1 MPIPA
6 LAVGAGIAAGYAG
19 ASLLSSSIGNK
30 KTYKYS
36 KKLMAYQNELN
47 LENWRLQ
54 NEYNLPINEKNRWLS
69 AGINPYFGIGT
80 NQAGAVASP
89 SAQMQAQAPDFAGAI
104 SAGIQATQMQAQTE
118 NIKEDTR
125 GKQIQN
131 DIAEEYG
138 ALGADANLRKT
149 LQEVSNLI
157 KDGKFTEARTKT
169 ENALRA
175 PQVANMNSST
185 HLNYTNADKVA
196 EETKYVGPYYE
207 LQERSVGVSEKQQ
220 AAEEAHLIRM
230 DRFNERV
237 ADASVRKM
245 DSETRYYTIKSA
257 MEEFLYESGYFAK
270 NYALGID
277 LIASNIA
284 KNYSEIEHAGLPVGQ
299 VLGNLLNGLVGNS
312 NEFFKNFVDYWFG
325 DTSNKSII
333 GFFKKLIGVPESTP
347 VRPKR
352 GRRKPSE
359 SNPLPQKPNYQSN
372 ADPNHYG
379 SGF

>member
-19 ASLLSSSIGNK
+19 ASLLGSSIGNK
-30 KTYKYS
+30 NTYKYS

-47 LENWRLQ
+47 LQNWRLQ

-89 SAQMQAQAPDFAGAI
+89 SAQMQAQSPDFAGAI

-157 KDGKFTEARTKT
+157 KDGKYTEARTKT

-196 EETKYVGPYYE
+196 EETKYIGPYYK

-220 AAEEAHLIRM
+220 AAEEAHLIRV
-230 DRFNERV
+230 DRFNEQI
-237 ADASVRKM
+237 AYASIRKM
-245 DSETRYYTIKSA
+245 DSETRFNTIKA
-257 MEEFLYESGYFAK
+257 KMEEFLYESGYFAK
-270 NYALGID
+270 NYEAGIN

-284 KNYSEIEHAGLPVGQ
+284 KNYSDIEHAGLPIGQ
-299 VLGNLLNGLVGNS
+299 VAGNLLNGLVGNS
-312 NEFFKNFVDYWFG
+312 NEFFKHFVDYWFG
-325 DTSNKSII
+325 DTPNKSLI
-333 GFFKKLIGVPESTP
+333 GFMKNLIGVPESPT
-347 VRPKR
+347 VQPKKE
-352 GRRKPSE
+352 RRKPSE
-359 SNPLPQKPNYQSN
+359 RNPLPQKPNNQSN
-372 ADPNHYG
+372 SDPNHYG